1 MPKYDSFQDFLVDMN
16 KLSSENVLNISNLQ
30 TDLLTK
36 TDSLTNDLTQLDL
49 KMDET
54 DEKNHQKNADLKKEM
69 NKHESMLTNTNTQ
82 LEVLSDLLQ
91 WQARV
96 RREMI
101 ERGVS
106 VDAELKGIKAKIGKF
121 NEVANDNYR
130 AMVAN

>member
-16 KLSSENVLNISNLQ
+16 KLSSENVLNIFNLQ

-54 DEKNHQKNADLKKEM
+54 DEKNHQKNADLKKEV

-106 VDAELKGIKAKIGKF
+106 VDAELKGIKGKIGKF